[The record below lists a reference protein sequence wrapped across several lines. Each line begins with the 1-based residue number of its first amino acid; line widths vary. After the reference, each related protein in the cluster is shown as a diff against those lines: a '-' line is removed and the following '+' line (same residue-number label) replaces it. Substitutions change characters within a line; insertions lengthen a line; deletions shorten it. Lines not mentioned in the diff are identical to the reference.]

1 MSAELPELVPLDAP
15 TLVEASAGTGKTYTI
30 TTYFVRAILELGL
43 RPEQILVLTYT
54 KAATAEL
61 RARSRK
67 RIVQAITLLDGPTEE
82 PDALHEIVAKAV
94 EDLGRN
100 EVESRLRKAL
110 GKMDQAAILTIHG
123 FCQRLLQ
130 DHPLLFGIDFDF
142 EVAEDQASMSSELA
156 TDFWAANL
164 YDRPPWL
171 LRALSKNSVDAGHLA
186 RLANVALMPG
196 MEILGPEPCD
206 APDEAVRRSMALR
219 RKAAELW
226 FGNRDA
232 VCEIL
237 LETKGLNRRSYN
249 PKTIRKTWIPSL
261 DAFFG
266 DDRFNYPPACL
277 PRLSQGSL
285 IMNKNFEEPRHDF
298 FEACADLNAAHE
310 ALLPMLE
317 YAMFDVK
324 MRFIEFA
331 REAARRRRDE
341 TAVLTFDDLLTTVF
355 APLGPSGTDRS
366 PVDRRTIADVISKA
380 YPLALVDEFQD
391 TDSVQYGIFRA
402 IYGEGVAVYVGDPKQ
417 AIYAFRG
424 ADVFSYIEA
433 AADVGDRKHTLR
445 TNRRSDPGVVHA
457 VNALFS
463 LRDAPFVLDGIDFE
477 PAIPHAQDNRSSLS
491 PSMEVVFLEEEQLKG
506 PLAELVAPIVA
517 NEIALLLESDAEIE
531 GRAVRADDVAV
542 LCRSNTQ
549 ANQVTRA
556 LRALNIPTSLDGG
569 SSVLQTE
576 IASDL
581 RAVLEAALMPG
592 DSRAVRRALLTSL
605 LGVTPAELVAMSDEA
620 WSTWVSRFRDWNEAW
635 HSYGV
640 LRFVEDMLRS
650 THAEQRIASRP
661 TARRELTDL
670 FHLEEL
676 LLRGER
682 ERRRNPV
689 ALVQWFRRMS
699 DGSGDVGELAQEELQ
714 QRPDAESGAVRIC
727 TIHKSKGLEYGIV
740 YCPFTWGDAGLRGFD
755 STAVK
760 FHDEHRRIKLDLG
773 SPERDEH
780 RSRSEREA
788 MSDAL
793 RLLYVAVTRAKHRC
807 TLFWGPASSWKSS
820 ALRYLLHGEE
830 GFEALGEDELR
841 EAVTALAAGSNG
853 AIEARPPH
861 EAQAS
866 PLGVETPEAQLAT
879 RTLIRSFSHAAR
891 LASFT
896 SLTGH
901 DEKTPSPRTGPAPAN
916 AEPGLFASLPG
927 GARTGLLLHSILEHS
942 DFAKLDGVEAEE
954 PIERQLR
961 ASGFDPTLVEEVRR
975 DLGAVARTPLT
986 ANPDAPRLI
995 DLPSNRQLREL
1006 EFTLRVDRPK
1016 LVDLAAL
1023 MKQHGAPAAA
1033 PRYYERLA
1041 EVSSQ
1046 TLQRFLRGYIDL
1058 MFEWQGRWYVAD
1070 YKSNTL
1076 PTYAPEAVNEAVQ
1089 REHYLLQ
1096 AQLYTAAA
1104 HRYLKQRVQDY
1115 DPEIHWGGA
1124 LFLFLRGMKGPEV
1137 GGSSVFFDRQPAE
1150 LLRAVDDWLGGGNE
1164 SH

>member
-1 MSAELPELVPLDAP
+1 MVSTDE
-15 TLVEASAGTGKTYTI
+15 
-30 TTYFVRAILELGL
+30 R
-43 RPEQILVLTYT
+43 
-54 KAATAEL
+54 
-61 RARSRK
+61 
-67 RIVQAITLLDGPTEE
+67 
-82 PDALHEIVAKAV
+82 
-94 EDLGRN
+94 
-100 EVESRLRKAL
+100 RLR
-110 GKMDQAAILTIHG
+110 
-123 FCQRLLQ
+123 
-130 DHPLLFGIDFDF
+130 
-142 EVAEDQASMSSELA
+142 
-156 TDFWAANL
+156 
-164 YDRPPWL
+164 
-171 LRALSKNSVDAGHLA
+171 
-186 RLANVALMPG
+186 
-196 MEILGPEPCD
+196 
-206 APDEAVRRSMALR
+206 RR
-219 RKAAELW
+219 
-226 FGNRDA
+226 
-232 VCEIL
+232 
-237 LETKGLNRRSYN
+237 
-249 PKTIRKTWIPSL
+249 
-261 DAFFG
+261 
-266 DDRFNYPPACL
+266 
-277 PRLSQGSL
+277 
-285 IMNKNFEEPRHDF
+285 
-298 FEACADLNAAHE
+298 
-310 ALLPMLE
+310 
-317 YAMFDVK
+317 
-324 MRFIEFA
+324 
-331 REAARRRRDE
+331 
-341 TAVLTFDDLLTTVF
+341 
-355 APLGPSGTDRS
+355 
-366 PVDRRTIADVISKA
+366 
-380 YPLALVDEFQD
+380 
-391 TDSVQYGIFRA
+391 
-402 IYGEGVAVYVGDPKQ
+402 
-417 AIYAFRG
+417 
-424 ADVFSYIEA
+424 
-433 AADVGDRKHTLR
+433 
-445 TNRRSDPGVVHA
+445 
-457 VNALFS
+457 
-463 LRDAPFVLDGIDFE
+463 
-477 PAIPHAQDNRSSLS
+477 
-491 PSMEVVFLEEEQLKG
+491 
-506 PLAELVAPIVA
+506 
-517 NEIALLLESDAEIE
+517 
-531 GRAVRADDVAV
+531 
-542 LCRSNTQ
+542 
-549 ANQVTRA
+549 
-556 LRALNIPTSLDGG
+556 
-569 SSVLQTE
+569 
-576 IASDL
+576 
-581 RAVLEAALMPG
+581 
-592 DSRAVRRALLTSL
+592 
-605 LGVTPAELVAMSDEA
+605 
-620 WSTWVSRFRDWNEAW
+620 
-635 HSYGV
+635 
-640 LRFVEDMLRS
+640 
-650 THAEQRIASRP
+650 
-661 TARRELTDL
+661 
-670 FHLEEL
+670 
-676 LLRGER
+676 
-682 ERRRNPV
+682 
-689 ALVQWFRRMS
+689 
-699 DGSGDVGELAQEELQ
+699 GELAQEELQ

-820 ALRYLLHGEE
+820 ALRYLLHGDE

-1016 LVDLAAL
+1016 LVGLAAL

-1137 GGSSVFFDRQPAE
+1137 AGSSVFFDRQPAE